1 MRETSS
7 GPKWWPLLLLVPL
20 VSGLF
25 TVEINIPLTEPEHH
39 FAEVVILVAV
49 YAVIELWLRHNVRA
63 IAHDDAD
70 KWRSPFV

>member
-20 VSGLF
+20 ATGLF
-25 TVEINIPLTEPEHH
+25 AVEINIPLTEPEHH
-39 FAEVVILVAV
+39 FAEVVILIVV
-49 YAVIELWLRHNVRA
+49 YAIIELWLRHNARA

-70 KWRSPFV
+70 KRRSPFA

>member
-20 VSGLF
+20 AGGLF
-25 TVEINIPLTEPEHH
+25 AVEVNMRLTEPEHH

-49 YAVIELWLRHNVRA
+49 YTVIELWLRRNAGAMAR
-63 IAHDDAD
+63 DDAE
-70 KWRSPFV
+70 KRRSPFA